1 VFAHRMSAGVLL
13 LLAGACALGGPEPRP
28 PEADAAGEAPVVR
41 VLLAAGPGPFRVRG
55 TSAGDVTVGTGPRGV
70 RVDGTDRGERVRLE
84 GSALV
89 THSLRVRGA
98 LEVLRTEG
106 GLAVV
111 NEVPLE
117 AYVAGTLARETYPS
131 WGAEVLRAQA
141 VVARTYVLYER
152 AHRHGQAYDV
162 KATTESQ
169 VYGGMDAENETVV
182 RATDDTR
189 GEYLA
194 FGGEPILAV
203 YHSAAGGETQGAE
216 EVWTRSLP
224 YLRPVSV
231 EGEEASPDTYWRAV
245 VSREALARVA
255 TALGYRVGAVRDVR
269 VEERSGGARVRSV
282 RIVGTGG
289 ETVVT
294 AGALR
299 GALGEDVLKST
310 LFEVHPGREER
321 SQDFVFVGSGRGH
334 GVGMSQWGARAMAER
349 GAGYREILQHF
360 YPGTTLRRVREGGA

>member
-1 VFAHRMSAGVLL
+1 VRAQRMSASVLL
-13 LLAGACALGGPEPRP
+13 LLAGACASGGPEPRA
-28 PEADAAGEAPVVR
+28 PEADVAGDVPTVR
-41 VLLAAGPGPFRVRG
+41 VLLASGPGPFRVRG
-55 TSAGDVTVGTGPRGV
+55 TTAGDVTIGPGPRGV
-70 RVDGTDRGERVRLE
+70 WVDGADRGERVHLE
-84 GSALV
+84 GQALV
-89 THSLRVRGA
+89 ANGLRVRGA
-98 LEVLRTEG
+98 LEVLRIEG

-111 NEVPLE
+111 NELPLE

-141 VVARTYVLYER
+141 VVARTYVLYEH

-169 VYGGMDAENETVV
+169 VYGGMDAESEIVV

-194 FGGEPILAV
+194 FEGEPILAV

-231 EGEEASPDTYWRAV
+231 EGEEASPDTYWRAM
-245 VSREALARVA
+245 VSREVLARVA
-255 TALGYRVGAVRDVR
+255 TALGHPLGSVRDVR
-269 VEERSGGARVRSV
+269 IEERTVSGRVRSV

-289 ETVVT
+289 ETVVA
-294 AGALR
+294 AGSLR
-299 GALGEDVLKST
+299 AALGEDVLKST
-310 LFEVHPGREER
+310 LFEVHPGRDER
-321 SQDFVFVGSGRGH
+321 PQDFVFVGSGRGH